1 MTEKKMNKQ
10 DRLQAAREKAL
21 AIDEADLVLL
31 ASNLAVEFDL
41 TYSEAKQIVWEPY
54 YGCHLSLSI

>member
-1 MTEKKMNKQ
+1 MTEKKMNKAQ
-10 DRLQAAREKAL
+10 RLGAARDKAL
-21 AIDEADLVLL
+21 TIDEADLALL

-41 TYSEAKQIVWEPY
+41 TYSEAKTIVWEPY